1 MKSAL
6 ALGFLTVLAVAVPL
20 SGQDRQASGSV
31 IQPRFRA
38 GVDLVTLDVCVKGP
52 DGQLIRTLAP
62 EDFLILEDQVPQS
75 VSFFVPSRKVPLAAV
90 MLIDR
95 SGSMYGQKFEQAKA
109 AATALIRTMNPD
121 DRVGIFTFSESAERV
136 MSLGANF
143 RGAEQAVD
151 NIPAAFG
158 VTGLHEAILIG
169 LGDLARFRE
178 NARREY
184 RYALIILSD
193 GDNTSGRL
201 TFDEMLKAV
210 RRSHVIVYAVTPRL
224 DDRRR
229 RQGPGYVLGQL
240 AHDTGGQAI
249 TANGP
254 ESLTPIFE
262 EIGLE
267 LRYVYRV
274 GYVSTNDR
282 RNGAWRSISIRVT
295 TGDARARSRH
305 GYYTARP
312 TR

>member
-121 DRVGIFTFSESAERV
+121 DRVGILMFSESAERV

-151 NIPAAFG
+151 NISAAFG
-158 VTGLHEAILIG
+158 VTGLHEAILIW

-210 RRSHVIVYAVTPRL
+210 RPQSRDRL
-224 DDRRR
+224 CGD
-229 RQGPGYVLGQL
+229 P
-240 AHDTGGQAI
+240 
-249 TANGP
+249 
-254 ESLTPIFE
+254 S
-262 EIGLE
+262 
-267 LRYVYRV
+267 V
-274 GYVSTNDR
+274 GR
-282 RNGAWRSISIRVT
+282 PKA
-295 TGDARARSRH
+295 A
-305 GYYTARP
+305 ARP
-312 TR
+312 RVCPGPTGS